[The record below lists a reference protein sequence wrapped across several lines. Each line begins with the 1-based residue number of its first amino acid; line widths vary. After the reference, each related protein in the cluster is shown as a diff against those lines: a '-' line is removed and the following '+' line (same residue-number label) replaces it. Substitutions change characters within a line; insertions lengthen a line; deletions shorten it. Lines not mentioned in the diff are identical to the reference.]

1 MHNVPVNYIDFNG
14 NPQQRVL
21 YFNLSEAEITKIQKD
36 YLHLGGIQVVMNEA
50 IASGETKK
58 LLDFF
63 ELLVRQSYGIKSDDG
78 QVFRKNAQIWEDFEN
93 SAWYSDLYMS
103 FFKEEGQV
111 GSRFINAVL
120 PKHLIE
126 QAEKNVQGEGDLA
139 RAAEAAAAFR
149 PDARQQFEERR
160 AQLQDHLPK
169 QQPTQ
174 EAPQIPQQPYQV
186 QEGTPVQP
194 SYVPQEIRE
203 KTSPLYQP
211 TQPDY
216 PQVPQ
221 QEPMRQ
227 PAQPEEAQHNIQR
240 PPHESGPGY
249 NLGNDDRPGFGV
261 TSTPPGH

>member
-36 YLHLGGIQVVMNEA
+36 YLHLGGIQAVMNEA

-93 SAWYSDLYMS
+93 SSWYSDLYMS

-169 QQPTQ
+169 QQPVSETVQAPFPVQ
-174 EAPQIPQQPYQV
+174 EAPQVPTQPTAPQQPYQ
-186 QEGTPVQP
+186 
-194 SYVPQEIRE
+194 
-203 KTSPLYQP
+203 P
-211 TQPDY
+211 TQPSY

-221 QEPMRQ
+221 QDPMRQ

-249 NLGNDDRPGFGV
+249 NIGGDDRPGFGA